1 MKKSIYTVDQID
13 ALLSGKGMAIL
24 GRYDSTAEIANPV
37 EGGHY
42 YIGTEKPYDVYTYVN
57 GAWVNA
63 GPLAI
68 EGPPGPA
75 FTYDDFTPAQLE
87 ALKGPQGVQG
97 PQGPQGEPFTYKDFT
112 PEQLEALRGPQGIQ
126 GKQGVQ
132 GEPFTYEDFT
142 AEQLEGL
149 KGPQGEQG
157 PKGDTGAGF
166 KVLGYFASES
176 ALESG
181 VNNPK
186 VGDAYGVGTSV
197 PYDIYIYDPILGW
210 VNNGPLQGAKG
221 DKGDKGDTGLQGPK
235 GDTGKQGPKGETG
248 DKGATGETGPQG
260 PKGDKGETGPK
271 GEDGYTPQKYV
282 DYWTKADKDEIV
294 ADVLTSFINA
304 AEVAL

>member
-13 ALLSGKGMAIL
+13 ALLSGKGIAIL

-68 EGPPGPA
+68 PGPMGPA

-87 ALKGPQGVQG
+87 ALRGPQG
-97 PQGPQGEPFTYKDFT
+97 PQGPQGV
-112 PEQLEALRGPQGIQ
+112 Q
-126 GKQGVQ
+126 GK
-132 GEPFTYEDFT
+132 PFTYEDFT
-142 AEQLEGL
+142 AEQLKALRGPQGIQGEQGIQGDPFVYEDFTPEQLEGL
-149 KGPQGEQG
+149 KGPQGERG

-166 KVLGYFASES
+166 KVLGYFLSKS
-176 ALESG
+176 DLTSG
-181 VNNPK
+181 VNNPQG
-186 VGDAYGVGTSV
+186 GDAYGVGAGA
-197 PYDIYIYDPILGW
+197 PYDIYIYDLIRGW

-221 DKGDKGDTGLQGPK
+221 DKGDTGEQGPK
-235 GDTGKQGPKGETG
+235 GDTGEAGPKGDTGETG
-248 DKGATGETGPQG
+248 ATGPRGPQGEKGATGSQG
-260 PKGDKGETGPK
+260 PA
-271 GEDGYTPQKYV
+271 GYTPVRGV
-282 DYWTKADKDEIV
+282 DYWTEQDKLEIEL
-294 ADVLTSFINA
+294 AVLASFTNA